1 MSININQWT
10 SRLSECLASAKASD
24 DELGNSESNRDSA
37 LLHWLER
44 QLLSIITELQLMLSD
59 IEDGVEARFLGFDSD
74 SELEELIDSFEI
86 EINRLKSRIR
96 ALRDASRSR

>member
-1 MSININQWT
+1 MSVNINQWV
-10 SRLSECLASAKASD
+10 SKLSECLALAQESD
-24 DELGNSESNRDSA
+24 DELGNSESNRDGA

-59 IEDGVEARFLGFDSD
+59 IENGIEARFLGFDSD

-86 EINRLKSRIR
+86 EINRLKGRIR
-96 ALRDASRSR
+96 ILREVGRGR